1 MNEFEERLNAILSDP
16 AEMERITRLASELMG
31 GAPDG
36 EPPCP
41 EAAPPPDGELSAM
54 LAKLLGGGGGTD
66 KTPLLQALSP
76 YLRPERR
83 AKLQKAM
90 RMAKMARLARAALN
104 EYGG

>member
-1 MNEFEERLNAILSDP
+1 M
-16 AEMERITRLASELMG
+16 
-31 GAPDG
+31 
-36 EPPCP
+36 
-41 EAAPPPDGELSAM
+41 
-54 LAKLLGGGGGTD
+54 D